1 MLHLR
6 QHTALGWI
14 VAGCLVGCLI
24 LASCAAPDRRPTQLT
39 VMAAA
44 SLSDALTELG
54 QAFTTAHPGV
64 DLQFNFAG
72 SQQLVFQLAQGAPA
86 DVFASADAVQMAAA
100 IASGRVLTGTPQSL
114 ATNSLV
120 IVYPVADPANLNTI
134 DDLARPGLKL
144 LVADPNAPVGRYTQ
158 AFFDQASQ
166 SGRYGDGFG
175 DQVRQN
181 IVSYEENVKAVLS
194 KILLGEADAG
204 VVYTSDIVDQAVGV
218 VDIPGDLNMLAQYY
232 VAPVANSGQAA
243 LAQAF
248 VDLAVSPTGQTILAN
263 HGFGPAMGTGSPA
276 P

>member
-14 VAGCLVGCLI
+14 VVSCLVLV
-24 LASCAAPDRRPTQLT
+24 SCATPGSRPTQLT

-44 SLSDALTELG
+44 SLSGALTELG
-54 QAFTTAHPGV
+54 QAFTAAHPGV

-72 SQQLVFQLAQGAPA
+72 SQQLVFQLAQGAPS

-100 IASGRVLTGTPQSL
+100 IETGRVLTGTPQSL
-114 ATNSLV
+114 ATNRLV
-120 IVYPVADPANLNTI
+120 IVYPVANPANLNAI

-158 AFFDQASQ
+158 AFLDQASQ
-166 SGRYGDGFG
+166 SGRYGAAFG

-204 VVYTSDIVDQAVGV
+204 VVYTSDIVDQVVGV
-218 VDIPGDLNMLAQYY
+218 IDIPDDLNVLAQYY
-232 VAPVANSGQAA
+232 IAPISNSPQAA

-248 VDLAVSPTGQTILAN
+248 VDLAVSPAGQAILAK

-276 P
+276 R

>member
-1 MLHLR
+1 MRHLR
-6 QHTALGWI
+6 QHMALGWI
-14 VAGCLVGCLI
+14 VSGCLAASLV
-24 LASCAAPDRRPTQLT
+24 LASCAAPDRRSTQLT

-44 SLSDALTELG
+44 SLNGALTELG
-54 QAFTTAHPGV
+54 QAFTAAHPGV

-100 IASGRVLTGTPQSL
+100 IETGRVLTGTPQSL
-114 ATNSLV
+114 ATNRLV
-120 IVYPVADPANLNTI
+120 IVYPVANPANLNTI

-166 SGRYGDGFG
+166 SRRYGAAFG

-204 VVYTSDIVDQAVGV
+204 VVYTSDIVDQTVGV
-218 VDIPGDLNMLAQYY
+218 IDIPDDLNVPAQYY
-232 VAPVANSGQAA
+232 IAPIGNSPHAA

-248 VDLAVSPTGQTILAN
+248 VDLAVSPAGQAILAR
-263 HGFGPAMGTGSPA
+263 HGFGPAVDTGSPA
-276 P
+276 L